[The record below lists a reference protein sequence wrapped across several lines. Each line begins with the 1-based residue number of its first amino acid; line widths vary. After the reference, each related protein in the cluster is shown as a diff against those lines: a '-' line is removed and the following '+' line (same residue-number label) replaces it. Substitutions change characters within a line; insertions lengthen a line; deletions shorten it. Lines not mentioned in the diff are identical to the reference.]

1 MLTFIFIL
9 VLYFRRYS
17 CWYLVLL
24 ILLTLKLFNFKKKRT
39 TYAKIR
45 KAILFSSSFLFFF
58 LRLISLEF
66 LAKVAEV
73 AKFSVLTIFYPTRIL
88 YYSMSLR
95 MHDEARKYH
104 SLLVGRLWYVLLG
117 LQVYRRFK
125 YR

>member
-1 MLTFIFIL
+1 MLRYERRF
-9 VLYFRRYS
+9 YF
-17 CWYLVLL
+17 LL
-24 ILLTLKLFNFKKKRT
+24 L
-39 TYAKIR
+39 
-45 KAILFSSSFLFFF
+45 SFFFF

-66 LAKVAEV
+66 LEKVAEV

-88 YYSMSLR
+88 YYSMSLK

-117 LQVYRRFK
+117 LQVYHRFK